1 MVNVLYL
8 RFLSKDGKPAETI
21 YEYFVDST
29 LFAALKTLPRG
40 SLAKIINQNGY
51 NYRDATV
58 ELVELK
64 VVDPKD
70 TKATME
76 LLTVD
81 VISHGDITA
90 LPLYLVK
97 IRVTPNSVTFS
108 ATTNSIEMSKN
119 KTTITN
125 DEKVKEKKSMFEKCF
140 IKGFMFGPATDVK
153 LSLYGPAFKTAEGYV
168 SYDKDNEL
176 VEVDGLVLEGSKN
189 LCYVI
194 PVAKKDVAVGD
205 FIMHNGSW
213 TKVLNLT
220 EDGYLR
226 AEKVA
231 EKEVVE
237 IIPTKNVFGFDF
249 YSKLVPLFGDFS
261 FEVSKDNP
269 FGNLPMLMAFGDGN
283 MEDMLPFLLM
293 SGKTEI
299 NPMLMY
305 LLMDKSDNKD
315 ILPLILMN
323 NIFNKGE

>member
-1 MVNVLYL
+1 MNSSGY
-8 RFLSKDGKPAETI
+8 D
-21 YEYFVDST
+21 Y
-29 LFAALKTLPRG
+29 RG
-40 SLAKIINQNGY
+40 AV
-51 NYRDATV
+51 V
-58 ELVELK
+58 ELLK
-64 VVDPKD
+64 IKQIGDFED
-70 TKATME
+70 TKATQT
-76 LLTVD
+76 LTKVEI
-81 VISHGDITA
+81 VGECHSF
-90 LPLYLVK
+90 LEEPLYNELELCC
-97 IRVTPNSVTFS
+97 
-108 ATTNSIEMSKN
+108 SIGEEN
-119 KTTITN
+119 KRIH
-125 DEKVKEKKSMFEKCF
+125 DEKEKKSMFEKCF

-153 LSLYGPAFKTAEGYV
+153 LSLYGPAFKTEEGYV

-176 VEVDGLVLEGSKN
+176 VEVDGFVFEGNKN

-205 FIMHNGSW
+205 FILHNGSW
-213 TKVLNLT
+213 AKVLNLT

-231 EKEVVE
+231 KKEVVE
-237 IIPTKNVFGFDF
+237 IIPTKNAFGFDF
-249 YSKLVPLFGDFS
+249 YAKLVPLFGDFS

-283 MEDMLPFLLM
+283 MEDILPFLLM

>member
-8 RFLSKDGKPAETI
+8 RFLDKDGKPGKTI
-21 YEYFVDST
+21 YEYFVDNT
-29 LFAALKTLPRG
+29 LFAALRTFSRG
-40 SLAKIINQNGY
+40 SLAKIVNHNGY

-58 ELVELK
+58 ELVELR

-70 TKATME
+70 TKATTK
-76 LLTVD
+76 LLTVN
-81 VISHGDITA
+81 VISSGNIA
-90 LPLYLVK
+90 YLPLYLVE
-97 IRVTPNSVTFS
+97 I
-108 ATTNSIEMSKN
+108 SKD
-119 KTTITN
+119 TITITN
-125 DEKVKEKKSMFEKCF
+125 NEKVKEKKSMFEKCF
-140 IKGFMFGPATDVK
+140 IKGFMFGAATDVK

-283 MEDMLPFLLM
+283 MEDILPFLLM
-293 SGKTEI
+293 SSKMEK
-299 NPMLMY
+299 NPMIMYFLMSKT
-305 LLMDKSDNKD
+305 DNSDFKD
-315 ILPLILMN
+315 ILPFMFIN
-323 NIFNKGE
+323 NFFNKGE